1 MSEGSAPG
9 AQEKKF
15 VVINGIPIPI
25 NYHWSVGLF
34 MDRFYEGL
42 INQKIMGIKC
52 PKCGKVYVPPRAVC
66 GPCWQK
72 LSDWKEISDQGVV
85 ENFTVAHVDIREK
98 DLKEP
103 RIIGLIR
110 LEGADTCMPGEI
122 KGVAPDKMKTGLKVK
137 AVWADE
143 RKGRVK
149 DISHYAPV

>member
-1 MSEGSAPG
+1 MSDK
-9 AQEKKF
+9 EKKF
-15 VVINGIPIPI
+15 RVVNGLPIPI
-25 NYHWSVGLF
+25 GYHWSVGLF
-34 MDRFYEGL
+34 MDRFYEEL

-52 PKCGKVYVPPRAVC
+52 PKCGKVYVPPRSVC

-72 LSDWKEISDQGVV
+72 LSDWKEVKDQGVV
-85 ENFTVAHVDIREK
+85 ENFTVAHVDIREA

-103 RIIGLIR
+103 RIIGLIK
-110 LEGADTCMPGEI
+110 LDGADTCVFGEI
-122 KGVAPDKMKTGLKVK
+122 KGIASDKIKTGLKVK